1 MYAVKIVSKSKK
13 KIDNLKDFYHVDHY
27 KNAVYVRYPSKDRAK
42 KGVVRIKKKYGL
54 SGKVVK
60 VIVKFD
66 NVIGEEK

>member
-1 MYAVKIVSKSKK
+1 VI
-13 KIDNLKDFYHVDHY
+13 HY

-66 NVIGEEK
+66 NVVGEEK